1 MRKVAFITSILIL
14 VFLFTFMKH
23 YLELAV
29 SVETWMLGKGLMLHK
44 DYIAFHFPLVRLI
57 LLPFHIISNWNF
69 KIEPFFGLATG
80 ISSLFVIYKFG
91 EKFFIK
97 KFSTIVAL
105 LFFTSFY
112 WFYATGISFYHEMVI
127 GLFIIISIY
136 FYYSKRWFLTSLFL
150 GLALLSGQV
159 SFITIGT
166 FGLILLSNRNS
177 RKNILTIG
185 LGFLIPIMFM
195 LIYYADK
202 NALYEFYRW
211 NVLYYLTY
219 AGYDKNL
226 PMNQVQDL
234 VASFI
239 PILPLIFSFKKNWFI
254 YLLAIST
261 IPFNFFS
268 VFHFHHLSYSLP
280 ILAITAGFAYEA
292 IFKSKIV
299 KQIFKFSLLAFGLIF
314 IVSIFPWYKNH
325 LISSPNF
332 SIANDVTTGDNMDL
346 TINWLKQNSDEKDT
360 IMVFG
365 DSLFYIRSNRLP
377 SVRASAGMPY
387 AWEPFKEV
395 KDEIHNKPSDFWI
408 IDEQFK
414 NRFVKNYNKHEMVDF
429 MDEELNSCYK
439 LVKVFPLWQIWKR
452 HCK

>member
-1 MRKVAFITSILIL
+1 
-14 VFLFTFMKH
+14 MKH

-29 SVETWMLGKGLMLHK
+29 SVEVWMMGKGLTLHK
-44 DYIAFHFPLVRLI
+44 DFIAFHFPLVRII
-57 LLPFHIISNWNF
+57 LLPFHLLFNWNF

-80 ISSLFVIYKFG
+80 IATLFVIYKFG

-97 KFSTIVAL
+97 KHSTIVAL
-105 LFFTSFY
+105 LFFTCFY

-127 GLFIIISIY
+127 GLFIMISVY
-136 FYYSKRWFLTSLFL
+136 FYYCRRWFLTSFFL
-150 GLALLSGQV
+150 SLALLSGQV
-159 SFITIGT
+159 SVVTIAT
-166 FGLILLSNRNS
+166 FGLILLFNEHS
-177 RKNILTIG
+177 RKNLFTLA
-185 LGFLIPIMFM
+185 LGFLIPIGLM
-195 LIYYADK
+195 ITYYVNK

-226 PMNQVQDL
+226 PMNQIQDL

-239 PILPLIFSFKKNWFI
+239 PILPLTFSFKKNWFI

-292 IFKSKIV
+292 IFRSKIV

-325 LISSPNF
+325 LIIKPNF
-332 SIANDVTTGDNMDL
+332 SIANDVTPGDNMDL
-346 TINWLKQNSDEKDT
+346 TINWVKQNSTEKDT
-360 IMVFG
+360 LMVFG
-365 DSLFYIRSNRLP
+365 DSFFYVRSNRLP
-377 SVRASAGMPY
+377 AVRASSGMPY
-387 AWEPFKEV
+387 AWEPFYQV
-395 KDEIHNKPSDFWI
+395 KDEIHNNPSDFWI

-414 NRFVKNYNKHEMVDF
+414 NRIVKNYNKQEMIDF
-429 MDEELNSCYK
+429 MNEELNSCYR
-439 LVKVFPLWQIWKR
+439 LVKEFPLWQVWKR
-452 HCK
+452 YCK